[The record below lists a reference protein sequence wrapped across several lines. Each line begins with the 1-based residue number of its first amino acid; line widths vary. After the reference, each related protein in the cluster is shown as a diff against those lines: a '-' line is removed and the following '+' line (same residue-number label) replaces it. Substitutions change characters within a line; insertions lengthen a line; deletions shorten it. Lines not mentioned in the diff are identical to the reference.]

1 MRKNFS
7 KLLLIPVLSTLSFVA
22 SAADGTINFTGTI
35 TDTACTVDT
44 ASANQT
50 VNLGTVARTGFSAVG
65 STSAATKFTIGL
77 SACPSS
83 ITAARVKFDGRANST
98 NSNLLALNS
107 DQTATNVAIGIY
119 EQDGSTL
126 IPLASQSAS
135 KTVSSTASNTLTYV
149 AKYYAVAT
157 PVGAGTANSTASFSI
172 VYN

>member
-1 MRKNFS
+1 MRKNIS
-7 KLLLIPVLSTLSFVA
+7 KILLVPVLATASFVA

-35 TDTACTVDT
+35 TDTACTVDA

-50 VNLGTVARTGFSAVG
+50 VPLGTVARTGFSAVG

-77 SACPSS
+77 TACPASV
-83 ITAARVKFDGRANST
+83 TAAKVKFDGRANST

-107 DQTATNVAIGIY
+107 DQTATNVGIGIY

-126 IPLASQSAS
+126 IPLGTQSAS
-135 KTVSSTASNTLTYV
+135 KTLSSTAANALTYV

-157 PVGAGTANSTASFSI
+157 PVGSGSANSTANFSI

>member
-1 MRKNFS
+1 MRKKIS
-7 KLLLIPVLSTLSFVA
+7 KVLLVPVLAVVSFA
-22 SAADGTINFTGTI
+22 SLAADGTINFTGTI

-77 SACPSS
+77 TSCPSS
-83 ITAARVKFDGRANST
+83 VTAARVKFDGTANST
-98 NSNLLALNS
+98 NSNLLALNT
-107 DQTATNVAIGIY
+107 DQTATNVGIGIY

-135 KTVSSTASNTLTYV
+135 KALSSTATNTLTYV

-157 PVGAGTANSTASFSI
+157 PVGAGTANSTATFSI